1 MDLDFGSSLMST
13 AGLDKVLIAELAI
26 AQYFI
31 LELEGQGG

>member
-1 MDLDFGSSLMST
+1 MST

-31 LELEGQGG
+31 LDLAGKEG